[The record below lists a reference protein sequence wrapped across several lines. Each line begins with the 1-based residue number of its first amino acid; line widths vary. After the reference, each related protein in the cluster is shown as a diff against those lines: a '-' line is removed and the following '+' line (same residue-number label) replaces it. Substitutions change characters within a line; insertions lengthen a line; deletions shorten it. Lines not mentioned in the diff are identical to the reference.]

1 MALRDSPEVKIL
13 EFSQQDI
20 FSRNLIWVSSSS
32 REESARGGF
41 SFQVSDGVHLAEMKR
56 FIIEMR
62 RLDINLELNAKF
74 KCYPNEKTKITKFD
88 FWGETN
94 DKAGF
99 QILFSH
105 LSELRAFMKSLNRL
119 GIVQLIFRSIDGP
132 KMATYWTNMAMK
144 SLILPSG
151 ILLMAIFGSIQLE
164 TFPNG
169 QQWIFSHFQHRRGRH
184 ELLTDHSIF
193 K

>member
-1 MALRDSPEVKIL
+1 MNDLKPVLVNKVVLVVWQNSVTEITPSDLKYADNDTAPEDWMFKVLPPSGGHLALRDSPEVKIL

-94 DKAGF
+94 DKADF
-99 QILFSH
+99 QIIFDSH
-105 LSELRAFMKSLNRL
+105 WSNFER
-119 GIVQLIFRSIDGP
+119 
-132 KMATYWTNMAMK
+132 
-144 SLILPSG
+144 
-151 ILLMAIFGSIQLE
+151 
-164 TFPNG
+164 
-169 QQWIFSHFQHRRGRH
+169 
-184 ELLTDHSIF
+184 
-193 K
+193 

>member
-94 DKAGF
+94 DKASF
-99 QILFSH
+99 QIIRSYW
-105 LSELRAFMKSLNRL
+105 STNEKA
-119 GIVQLIFRSIDGP
+119 GIFFRG
-132 KMATYWTNMAMK
+132 T
-144 SLILPSG
+144 SG
-151 ILLMAIFGSIQLE
+151 I
-164 TFPNG
+164 
-169 QQWIFSHFQHRRGRH
+169 
-184 ELLTDHSIF
+184 
-193 K
+193 

>member
-1 MALRDSPEVKIL
+1 MTLTILINPVNDLKPVLVNKVVLVVWQNSVTEITPSDLKYADNDTAPEDLMFKVLPPSGGHLALRDSPEVKIL

-62 RLDINLELNAKF
+62 RLDINLELNAIF

-88 FWGETN
+88 FWGETI
-94 DKAGF
+94 DKADF
-99 QILFSH
+99 QIRAPNLRFS
-105 LSELRAFMKSLNRL
+105 LVEFWAV
-119 GIVQLIFRSIDGP
+119 I
-132 KMATYWTNMAMK
+132 
-144 SLILPSG
+144 
-151 ILLMAIFGSIQLE
+151 
-164 TFPNG
+164 
-169 QQWIFSHFQHRRGRH
+169 
-184 ELLTDHSIF
+184 
-193 K
+193 